1 VDGELADIT
10 NAGKSALMKLAV
22 LFLLAFAAPFA
33 AQRPDL
39 QVAVTFDDVPGV
51 AWASCTRDNIRD
63 LNRKLLSGIERNRM
77 PAAALV
83 VTGGGRCGSDQLS
96 EIVADW
102 IADGHEIGSHTHT
115 HLDIN
120 ARTLPAYLRDVDS
133 AHARLTSILR
143 PHGKRVRYF
152 RHPFLRA
159 GDTAAKKEGIDR
171 HLRARGYQVAVVTV
185 DNQEWIYAGAYARA
199 KSSGDTAATAR
210 IKSAYLAHIDSS
222 FAYYEGLSQSIF
234 ARQIPQILL
243 LHANELNADHLDDV
257 ARVIRARGYRFVS
270 MEAALRD
277 PAYRTPA
284 NYVGR
289 AGMSWLQ
296 RWAIDKKIR
305 FKPEPREPAWL
316 TP

>member
-1 VDGELADIT
+1 
-10 NAGKSALMKLAV
+10 MKLAAF
-22 LFLLAFAAPFA
+22 LLLAFAAPLA
-33 AQRPDL
+33 AQKPDL

-51 AWASCTRDNIRD
+51 SWANCTRSNIRD
-63 LNRKLLSGIERNRM
+63 LNRKLLSAIERNRM

-83 VTGGGRCGSDQLS
+83 VTGGVRCGSDQLS
-96 EIVADW
+96 AIVGDW
-102 IADGHEIGSHTHT
+102 IAAGHEIGSHTHT

-133 AHARLTSILR
+133 AHNRLAAILR
-143 PHGKRVRYF
+143 PHGQTLRYF
-152 RHPFLRA
+152 RHPFLRM
-159 GDTAAKKEGIDR
+159 GDTPAKKEGIER
-171 HLRARGYQVAVVTV
+171 HLRGRKYETAVVTV
-185 DNQEWIYAGAYARA
+185 DNQEWVYAGAYARA
-199 KSSGDTAATAR
+199 KSQGDTELTAR
-210 IKSAYLAHIDSS
+210 IKTAYLAHIDSS

-257 ARVIRARGYRFVS
+257 ARVIRARGYRFIS

-284 NYVGR
+284 NYVGT